1 MFKKYFIKF
10 IAALFGLLIEQSC
23 IEPYI
28 PESQKDFVP
37 KIIVD
42 GLITNESEYQNIK
55 LSYTSKIDSLL
66 FIPLSGCFVEV
77 LDDLGNSYFF
87 EETYPGNYNGK
98 VTKENFV
105 SGREFQ
111 LHFILSNGEEYESDM
126 EKLTNS
132 PPIDSIHYSLET
144 KPTTDPAISY
154 QGMQF
159 YYNFKASNEDNRYY
173 RLVVEETWEYHAT
186 YPISIFYSGGYQTI
200 SPDSSLFFCYNTQR
214 INDIFLISTDGFEK
228 NEYENF
234 QLHFV
239 DNQTQRL
246 KYKYSILLK
255 QYSISQNASNFW
267 ANLKKNSQE
276 SGGLYETQPA
286 LVIGNIHHVNY
297 PDQMVLGYFGV
308 SSVQEKRIFFVK
320 PDDFT
325 FAQDFY
331 CIASKPN
338 TEDGWP
344 GQTDP
349 TEWPIYFLYV
359 FDMETESTILGI
371 APVECFDCTKSG
383 GTTTKPEFW

>member
-1 MFKKYFIKF
+1 MHY
-10 IAALFGLLIEQSC
+10 SC

-37 KIIVD
+37 RVIVD
-42 GLITNESEYQNIK
+42 GLITNESENQVIK
-55 LSYTSKIDSLL
+55 LSYTSSIDSLK
-66 FIPLSGCFVEV
+66 FDPLSGCFVEV

-87 EETYPGNYNGK
+87 EESYPGIYNGK
-98 VTKENFV
+98 ITIENLIP
-105 SGREFQ
+105 GTAFQ
-111 LHFILSNGEEYESDM
+111 LHFILNNGEEYESDL
-126 EKLTNS
+126 ETLTNS
-132 PPIDSIHYSLET
+132 PPINSIHYLLQT
-144 KPTTDPAISY
+144 KATTDPEISY

-159 YYNFKASNEDNRYY
+159 YYNFKATDEYDRYY
-173 RLVVEETWEYHAT
+173 RLVVEETWEYHAA

-200 SPDSSLFFCYNTQR
+200 SPDSSLYFCYKTQR

-246 KYKYSILLK
+246 RYKYSLLLK
-255 QYSISQNASNFW
+255 LYSLSRNASNFW
-267 ANLKKNSQE
+267 VNLKKNSQE

-297 PDQMVLGYFGV
+297 PDEMVLGYFGV
-308 SSVQEKRIFFVK
+308 SSVQEKRIFFTK

-338 TEDGWP
+338 IEDGWP
-344 GQTDP
+344 SQTDP

-359 FDMETESTILGI
+359 FDMETEGTILGI

-383 GTTTKPEFW
+383 GTTTKPDFW